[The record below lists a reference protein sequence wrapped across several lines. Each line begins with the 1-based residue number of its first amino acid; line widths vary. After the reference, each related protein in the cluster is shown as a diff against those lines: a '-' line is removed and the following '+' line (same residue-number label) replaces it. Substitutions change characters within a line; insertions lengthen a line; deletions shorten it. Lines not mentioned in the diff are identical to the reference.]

1 MNKIFILTL
10 LAMACSS
17 TAQAVLLPAYPLNPG
32 PNLTPDSWLTDRY
45 APRIFRN
52 AGSVLGRTDVLEIGV
67 DQADGLTQRPPEF
80 QSTFYNLQ
88 SRKITFA
95 PGQATAGFTLGGSL
109 YIPQAWSSS
118 TPSNTTLNRRSKIY
132 LTLTPFPADATTCP
146 AEDCFYFGGIGF
158 TNANATDQTIG
169 GGAPRIRVLKKGVG
183 DGWINLDTPF
193 RTNNW
198 NDICIT
204 YTGNSLQYFLNGAL
218 VFNDT
223 PLVPVDTSFGPP
235 VRPRTTNV
243 EAYNFGSTYAANWSN
258 LEYGARAELSIS
270 KLAPASAPPGSTV
283 NVSTTVRN
291 NGTTAASNV
300 VVTDPTPPGLALI
313 GVTGD
318 CSALPCSLGTI
329 PAGATR
335 SYVASY
341 TVLANGGAVQF
352 NATVRTDGVDCNRV
366 DNSVTTNVGVSNV
379 VQVPGLDRYGIGVL
393 LAGLTLLAFAQRSR
407 A

>member
-1 MNKIFILTL
+1 MLSLTL

-17 TAQAVLLPAYPLNPG
+17 TAQAVLLPAYPLNAG
-32 PNLTPDSWLTDRY
+32 ANLSPDGWQTDRY

-52 AGSVLGRTDVLEIGV
+52 AGNVLGRTDVLEIGV

-80 QSTFYNLQ
+80 QTPFYNLQ
-88 SRKITFA
+88 SRKIGFP
-95 PGQATAGFTLGGSL
+95 PGQTAAGFTLGGSL
-109 YIPQAWSSS
+109 YIPQAWLSS
-118 TPSNTTLNRRSKIY
+118 TPGNPTLNRRTKLY
-132 LTLTPFPADATTCP
+132 LTLTPFPADATSCP
-146 AEDCFYFGGIGF
+146 GEECFYFGGIGF

-169 GGAPRIRVLKKGVG
+169 GGVPRIRVLKKGVG

-223 PLVPVDTSFGPP
+223 PLIPADPSFGPP
-235 VRPRTTNV
+235 IRPRSTTV

-270 KLAPASAPPGSTV
+270 KQAPASAPPGSTV

-291 NGTTAASNV
+291 NGTTAATNV
-300 VVTDPTPPGLALI
+300 IVSDPTPSGLAL
-313 GVTGD
+313 VSVSGD
-318 CSALPCSLGTI
+318 CTALPCSLGTI
-329 PAGATR
+329 AAGATR

-341 TVLANGGAVQF
+341 TVLANGGPIQF
-352 NATVRTDGVDCNRV
+352 NASVRTDGVDCNRT
-366 DNSVTTNVGVSNV
+366 DNSVTTTLGVSNV
-379 VQVPGLDRYGIGVL
+379 VQVPGLDRYGIGIL
-393 LAGLTLLAFAQRSR
+393 IAGLTMLAFAQRRR